1 MNGTIDL
8 IVSATTWII
17 PVLLAVTLHEAA
29 HGFAA
34 KLFGDDTAQR
44 MGRLSLNPIRHID
57 PVGTILIPGLL
68 LITGAPFLFGYAKPV
83 PVAFHRLHPQ
93 RLGVIGVAIA
103 GPATNVA
110 LAIVSILLLV
120 WLPSFSPA
128 VNDWLATLLNQSLWL
143 NCILAVFNMLPIPPL
158 DGGRVLTAISPM
170 PIARVLARMEK
181 TGMIILIGLVFLL
194 PYVTTQLGIDL
205 PVFQWLVLEPANAL
219 VRLLADIFA

>member
-1 MNGTIDL
+1 MNDI
-8 IVSATTWII
+8 IEIIISASTWVL

-44 MGRLSLNPIRHID
+44 AGRLSLNPIRHID

-68 LITGAPFLFGYAKPV
+68 LLTGAPFLFGYAKPA

-93 RLGVIGVAIA
+93 RLGVIGVAVA

-110 LAIVSILLLV
+110 LAIASILLLV
-120 WLPSFSPA
+120 GLPSFSPA
-128 VNDWLATLLNQSLWL
+128 VNDWLATTLQQSIWL

-181 TGMIILIGLVFLL
+181 TGMILLIALIFLL
-194 PYVTTQLGIDL
+194 PYVTGLLGVNL
-205 PVFQWLVLEPANAL
+205 PIFHWLVIEPASAL
-219 VRLLADIFA
+219 VDFLAGIFA

>member
-1 MNGTIDL
+1 MSDILDL
-8 IVSATTWII
+8 IVSASTWVI

-44 MGRLSLNPIRHID
+44 LGRLSLNPIRHVD
-57 PVGTILIPGLL
+57 PVGTVLIPGLL
-68 LITGAPFLFGYAKPV
+68 LVTGAPFLFGYAKPV

-93 RLGVIGVAIA
+93 RLGVIGVAVA

-110 LAIVSILLLV
+110 LAIASILLFV

-128 VNDWLATLLNQSLWL
+128 VNDWLGTMLNQSIWL

-158 DGGRVLTAISPM
+158 DGGRVLTAISPL

-205 PVFQWLVLEPANAL
+205 PIFQWLVLEPANAL

>member
-1 MNGTIDL
+1 MSNAIEF
-8 IVSATTWII
+8 IISASTWVV
-17 PVLLAVTLHEAA
+17 PVLFAVTLHEAA

-44 MGRLSLNPIRHID
+44 LGRLSLNPIRHID
-57 PVGTILIPGLL
+57 PVGTVLIPALL
-68 LITGAPFLFGYAKPV
+68 LITAAPFLFGYAKPV

-93 RLGVIGVAIA
+93 RLGVIGVAVA
-103 GPATNVA
+103 GPLTNVL

-128 VNDWLATLLNQSLWL
+128 VNDWLGTMLNQSIWL

-158 DGGRVLTAISPM
+158 DGGRVLTAISPL

-194 PYVTTQLGIDL
+194 PYVTSKLGIYL
-205 PVFQWLVLEPANAL
+205 PIFQWLVIEPANAL
-219 VRLLADIFA
+219 VHFLAAIFA

>member
-1 MNGTIDL
+1 MSDILDL
-8 IVSATTWII
+8 IISASTWVI

-44 MGRLSLNPIRHID
+44 LGRLSLNPIRHVD
-57 PVGTILIPGLL
+57 PVGTVLIPGLL
-68 LITGAPFLFGYAKPV
+68 LVTGAPFLFGYAKPV

-93 RLGVIGVAIA
+93 RLGVIGVAVA

-110 LAIVSILLLV
+110 LAIASILLLV

-128 VNDWLATLLNQSLWL
+128 VNDWLGTMLNQSIWL

-158 DGGRVLTAISPM
+158 DGGRVLTAISPL

-205 PVFQWLVLEPANAL
+205 PIFQWLVLEPANAL

>member
-1 MNGTIDL
+1 VNDVIEL
-8 IVSATTWII
+8 IISATTWVV
-17 PVLLAVTLHEAA
+17 PVLFAVTLHEAA

-57 PVGTILIPGLL
+57 PVGTILIPALL
-68 LITGAPFLFGYAKPV
+68 LITAAPFLFGYAKPV

-93 RLGVIGVAIA
+93 RLGVICVAIA
-103 GPATNVA
+103 GPATNIA
-110 LAIVSILLLV
+110 LAIASILLLV

-128 VNDWLATLLNQSLWL
+128 VNDWLATMLNQSLWL

-194 PYVTTQLGIDL
+194 PYVTAQLGIDL
-205 PVFQWLVLEPANAL
+205 PIFQWLVLEPANAL
-219 VRLLADIFA
+219 VRLLANIFA

>member
-1 MNGTIDL
+1 MSNAIEF
-8 IVSATTWII
+8 IISASTWVV
-17 PVLLAVTLHEAA
+17 PVLFAVTLHEAA

-44 MGRLSLNPIRHID
+44 LGRLSLNPIRHID
-57 PVGTILIPGLL
+57 PVGTILIPALL
-68 LITGAPFLFGYAKPV
+68 LITAAPFLFGYAKPV

-103 GPATNVA
+103 GPLTNVL

-120 WLPSFSPA
+120 GLPSFSPA
-128 VNDWLATLLNQSLWL
+128 VNDWLGTMLNQSIWL

-158 DGGRVLTAISPM
+158 DGGRVLTAISPL

-194 PYVTTQLGIDL
+194 PYVTSKLGIYL
-205 PVFQWLVLEPANAL
+205 PIFQWLVIEPANAL
-219 VRLLADIFA
+219 VHFLAAIFA

>member
-1 MNGTIDL
+1 MNDVIEL
-8 IVSATTWII
+8 IISASTWII

-44 MGRLSLNPIRHID
+44 LGRLSLNPLRHID
-57 PVGTILIPGLL
+57 PVGTVLIPGLL

-93 RLGVIGVAIA
+93 RLGIIGVAVA
-103 GPATNVA
+103 GPATNVL
-110 LAIVSILLLV
+110 LAIASILLLV

-128 VNDWLATLLNQSLWL
+128 VNDWLGTMLNQSIWL

-158 DGGRVLTAISPM
+158 DGGRVLTAISPL

-194 PYVTTQLGIDL
+194 PYVTANLGIDL
-205 PVFQWLVLEPANAL
+205 PVFQWLVLEPANGL
-219 VRLLADIFA
+219 VRILLNIFA

>member
-1 MNGTIDL
+1 MNAIFETI
-8 IVSATTWII
+8 ISASTWVL

-44 MGRLSLNPIRHID
+44 AGRLSLNPIRHID

-68 LITGAPFLFGYAKPV
+68 LLTGAPFLFGYAKPV

-103 GPATNVA
+103 GPATNVL
-110 LAIVSILLLV
+110 LAIASILLLV
-120 WLPSFSPA
+120 WLPSFSP
-128 VNDWLATLLNQSLWL
+128 VVDNWVATTLRQSLWL

-158 DGGRVLTAISPM
+158 DGGRVLTAISPL

-181 TGMIILIGLVFLL
+181 TGMILLIALIFLL
-194 PYVTTQLGIDL
+194 PYVTSHLGINL
-205 PVFQWLVLEPANAL
+205 PIFHWLVIEPATAL
-219 VRLLADIFA
+219 VNFLADIFA

>member
-1 MNGTIDL
+1 MNNVIDL
-8 IVSATTWII
+8 IVSASTWVV

-57 PVGTILIPGLL
+57 PVGTVLIPGLL
-68 LITGAPFLFGYAKPV
+68 LATGAPFLFGYAKPV

-93 RLGVIGVAIA
+93 RLGVIGVAVA
-103 GPATNVA
+103 GPATNIL
-110 LAIVSILLLV
+110 LAIASILLMV
-120 WLPSFSPA
+120 WLPEFSPP
-128 VNDWLATLLNQSLWL
+128 VNDWLTTTLKQSIWL
-143 NCILAVFNMLPIPPL
+143 NCILAAFNMLPIPPL
-158 DGGRVLTAISPM
+158 DGGRVLTAISPL

-194 PYVTTQLGIDL
+194 PYVTGKLGIDL
-205 PVFQWLVLEPANAL
+205 PIFEWMVIEPASAL
-219 VRLLADIFA
+219 VRLLVDIFA

>member
-1 MNGTIDL
+1 VNAIFETI
-8 IVSATTWII
+8 ISASTWVL

-44 MGRLSLNPIRHID
+44 AGRLSLNPIRHID

-68 LITGAPFLFGYAKPV
+68 LLTGAPFLFGYAKPV

-103 GPATNVA
+103 GPATNVL
-110 LAIVSILLLV
+110 LAIASILLLV
-120 WLPSFSPA
+120 WLPSFSP
-128 VNDWLATLLNQSLWL
+128 VVDNWVATTLRQSLWL

-158 DGGRVLTAISPM
+158 DGGRVLTAISPL

-181 TGMIILIGLVFLL
+181 TGMILLIALIFLL
-194 PYVTTQLGIDL
+194 PYVTSHLGINL
-205 PVFQWLVLEPANAL
+205 PIFHWLVIEPATAL
-219 VRLLADIFA
+219 VNFLADIFA

>member
-1 MNGTIDL
+1 MNDTIDL

-68 LITGAPFLFGYAKPV
+68 LITAAPFLFGYAKPV

-120 WLPSFSPA
+120 WLPSFSPE
-128 VNDWLATLLNQSLWL
+128 VNDWLATMLNQSLWL

>member
-1 MNGTIDL
+1 MSNAIEF
-8 IVSATTWII
+8 IISASTWVV
-17 PVLLAVTLHEAA
+17 PVLFAVTLHEAA

-44 MGRLSLNPIRHID
+44 LGRLSLNPIRHID
-57 PVGTILIPGLL
+57 PVGTVLIPALL
-68 LITGAPFLFGYAKPV
+68 LITAAPFLFGYAKPV

-93 RLGVIGVAIA
+93 RLGVIGVAVA
-103 GPATNVA
+103 GPLTNVL

-128 VNDWLATLLNQSLWL
+128 VNDWLGTMLNQSIWL

-158 DGGRVLTAISPM
+158 DGGRVLTAISPL
-170 PIARVLARMEK
+170 PVARVLARMEK

-194 PYVTTQLGIDL
+194 PYVTSKLGIYL
-205 PVFQWLVLEPANAL
+205 PIFQWLVIEPANAL
-219 VRLLADIFA
+219 VHFLVAIFA

>member
-1 MNGTIDL
+1 MNDIIEL

-57 PVGTILIPGLL
+57 PVGTILIPALL
-68 LITGAPFLFGYAKPV
+68 LVTAAPFLFGYAKPV

-93 RLGVIGVAIA
+93 RLGVICVAIA
-103 GPATNVA
+103 GPATNIA
-110 LAIVSILLLV
+110 LAIASILLLV
-120 WLPSFSPA
+120 WLPSFSPS
-128 VNDWLATLLNQSLWL
+128 VNDWLATMLNQSLWL

-170 PIARVLARMEK
+170 PIARVLAHMEK

-194 PYVTTQLGIDL
+194 PFVTTQLGIHL
-205 PVFQWLVLEPANAL
+205 PIFQWLVLEPANAL

>member
-1 MNGTIDL
+1 MDMI
-8 IVSATTWII
+8 ISATTWII

-57 PVGTILIPGLL
+57 PVGTILIPALL
-68 LITGAPFLFGYAKPV
+68 LITAAPFLFGYAKPV

-93 RLGVIGVAIA
+93 RLGVICVAIA

-110 LAIVSILLLV
+110 LAIASILLMV
-120 WLPSFSPA
+120 WLPSFSTA
-128 VNDWLATLLNQSLWL
+128 VNDWLGTMLNQSLWL

-194 PYVTTQLGIDL
+194 PYVTTRLGIDL
-205 PVFQWLVLEPANAL
+205 PIFQWLVLEPANAL
-219 VRLLADIFA
+219 VRLLAGIFA

>member
-1 MNGTIDL
+1 MNAIFETI
-8 IVSATTWII
+8 ISASTWVL

-44 MGRLSLNPIRHID
+44 AGRLSLNPIRHID

-68 LITGAPFLFGYAKPV
+68 LLTGAPFLFGYAKPV

-103 GPATNVA
+103 GPATNVL
-110 LAIVSILLLV
+110 LAIASILLLV
-120 WLPSFSPA
+120 WLPSFSP
-128 VNDWLATLLNQSLWL
+128 VVDNWVATTLRQSLWL

-158 DGGRVLTAISPM
+158 DGGRVLTAISPL

-181 TGMIILIGLVFLL
+181 TGMILLIALIFLL
-194 PYVTTQLGIDL
+194 PYVTSHLGINL
-205 PVFQWLVLEPANAL
+205 PIFHWLVIEPATAL
-219 VRLLADIFA
+219 VNLLADIFA

>member
-1 MNGTIDL
+1 MNDIIEL

-57 PVGTILIPGLL
+57 PVGTILIPALL
-68 LITGAPFLFGYAKPV
+68 LVTAAPFLFGYAKPV

-93 RLGVIGVAIA
+93 RLGVICVAIA
-103 GPATNVA
+103 GPATNIA
-110 LAIVSILLLV
+110 LAIASILLLV
-120 WLPSFSPA
+120 WLPSFSPS
-128 VNDWLATLLNQSLWL
+128 VNDWLATMLNQSLWL

-194 PYVTTQLGIDL
+194 PFVTTQLGIHL
-205 PVFQWLVLEPANAL
+205 PIFQWLVLEPANAL

>member
-1 MNGTIDL
+1 MNDVIEL
-8 IVSATTWII
+8 IISASTWII

-44 MGRLSLNPIRHID
+44 LGRLSLNPLRHID
-57 PVGTILIPGLL
+57 PVGTVLIPGLL

-93 RLGVIGVAIA
+93 RLGIIGVAVA
-103 GPATNVA
+103 GPATNVL
-110 LAIVSILLLV
+110 LAIASILLLV

-128 VNDWLATLLNQSLWL
+128 VNDWLGTMLNQSIWL

-158 DGGRVLTAISPM
+158 DGGRVLTAISPL

-194 PYVTTQLGIDL
+194 PYVTANLGIDL
-205 PVFQWLVLEPANAL
+205 PVFQWLVLEPANGL
-219 VRLLADIFA
+219 VRILLNIFD

>member
-1 MNGTIDL
+1 VNDIIDL

-57 PVGTILIPGLL
+57 PVGTILIPALL
-68 LITGAPFLFGYAKPV
+68 LITAAPFLFGYAKPV

-93 RLGVIGVAIA
+93 RLGVICVAIA
-103 GPATNVA
+103 GPATNVV
-110 LAIVSILLLV
+110 LAIASILLLV

-128 VNDWLATLLNQSLWL
+128 VNDWLGTMLNQSLWL

-205 PVFQWLVLEPANAL
+205 PVFQLLVLEPANAL

>member
-1 MNGTIDL
+1 MSNAIEF
-8 IVSATTWII
+8 IISASTWVV
-17 PVLLAVTLHEAA
+17 PVLFAVTLHEAA

-44 MGRLSLNPIRHID
+44 LGRLSLNPIRHID
-57 PVGTILIPGLL
+57 PVGTVLIPALL
-68 LITGAPFLFGYAKPV
+68 LITAAPFLFGYAKPV

-93 RLGVIGVAIA
+93 RLGVIGVAVA
-103 GPATNVA
+103 GPLTNVL

-128 VNDWLATLLNQSLWL
+128 VNDWLGTMLNQSIWL

-158 DGGRVLTAISPM
+158 DGGRVLTAISPL
-170 PIARVLARMEK
+170 PVARVLARMEK

-194 PYVTTQLGIDL
+194 PYVTSKLGIYL
-205 PVFQWLVLEPANAL
+205 PIFQWLVIGPANAL
-219 VRLLADIFA
+219 VHFLAAIFA

>member
-1 MNGTIDL
+1 M

-57 PVGTILIPGLL
+57 PVGTILIPALL
-68 LITGAPFLFGYAKPV
+68 LVTAAPFLFGYAKPV

-93 RLGVIGVAIA
+93 RLGVICVAIA
-103 GPATNVA
+103 GPATNIA
-110 LAIVSILLLV
+110 LAIASILLLV
-120 WLPSFSPA
+120 WLPSFSPS
-128 VNDWLATLLNQSLWL
+128 VNDWLATMLNQSLWL

-194 PYVTTQLGIDL
+194 PFVTTQLGIHL
-205 PVFQWLVLEPANAL
+205 PIFQWLVLEPANAL

>member
-1 MNGTIDL
+1 MNDVIDL
-8 IVSATTWII
+8 IVSASTWVI

-57 PVGTILIPGLL
+57 PVGTVLIPGLL
-68 LITGAPFLFGYAKPV
+68 LVTGAPFLFGYAKPV

-93 RLGVIGVAIA
+93 RLGVIGVAVA
-103 GPATNVA
+103 GPLTNVL

-120 WLPSFSPA
+120 GLPSFSPA
-128 VNDWLATLLNQSLWL
+128 VNEWLATTLRQSLWL

-170 PIARVLARMEK
+170 PVARILARMEK
-181 TGMIILIGLVFLL
+181 TGMIILIGLIFLL
-194 PYVTTQLGIDL
+194 PYITRQLGIDL
-205 PVFQWLVLEPANAL
+205 PIFQWLVIEPASWL
-219 VRLLADIFA
+219 VQFLADIFA